1 MHKTSVGLDIADH
14 TIEIIEL
21 AEENGNINVLNLGN
35 FALSPNIVKNGI
47 IENKEKLAEAIKKIF
62 SSTKPAP
69 ITTKK
74 IIFALPESQVYI
86 HSFYLG
92 VHDKK
97 DRDELILQEIK
108 SNVPIKANDLS
119 FSYKIIL
126 ESSEKT
132 EIIAIVASQKVVKE
146 WINFFK
152 SIKIEVEVLD
162 IETLAV
168 LRGLFPNKIEKIF
181 CVLDI
186 GSRTSHIAI
195 FGSLGLYYSF
205 SSYVAGD
212 SITKALSTSLDLKI
226 SEAESLKLKEG
237 LLSNDKKIVEIIKN
251 ELNKLVKTLKESFDY
266 VKVEKQKE
274 VEEIVVI
281 GGTSKLKGLLEFL
294 KKELSQPI
302 SIGSVKIYDKRIPII
317 YVEAYGLAL
326 RGLDKKWEKSDLA
339 FSLDIKKEKTR
350 KNEIVITKENN
361 KISQLFQLLKFEKID
376 KKIRNQILILVSV
389 LFFGVVILLVV
400 SSMK

>member
-317 YVEAYGLAL
+317 YVEVYGLGL

>member
-97 DRDELILQEIK
+97 DRDELMLQEIK